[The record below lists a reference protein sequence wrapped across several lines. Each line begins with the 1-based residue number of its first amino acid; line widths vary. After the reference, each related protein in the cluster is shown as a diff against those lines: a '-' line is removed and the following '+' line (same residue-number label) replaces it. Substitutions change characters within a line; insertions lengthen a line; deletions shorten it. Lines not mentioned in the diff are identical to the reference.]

1 MILYIPAARANSLN
15 RTGDLWISPLL
26 YQLSYI
32 GYKNSRRRSTRV
44 RVCTGSWG
52 LSTPLPRTGSGLRFL
67 GSWLLYLLPDTS
79 MQTIQEISCMKQ
91 VGMDS
96 NHYRRFW
103 RPQFCLWT
111 TNPWDRQAAK
121 ILDKTKKNRDK
132 IMQSYISTVTCRLSV
147 LLIFQPL
154 CRMDRGDCQ
163 PFPFVWRSSIQ
174 CQVIQERD
182 NVCVWGRNLIQHF
195 RIHPVRFQFFVVP
208 FP

>member
-147 LLIFQPL
+147 LLIICKKTYFFS
-154 CRMDRGDCQ
+154 RR
-163 PFPFVWRSSIQ
+163 FVQ
-174 CQVIQERD
+174 HGRD
-182 NVCVWGRNLIQHF
+182 
-195 RIHPVRFQFFVVP
+195 FFVFSWIVKMILHCDEYIGYNK
-208 FP
+208 